1 MDMWIVFS
9 LLGAL
14 SAAIVVTLSKAGVK
28 NMDSSLAFAVQSV
41 LILIVSWSVVAFQ
54 GNLGDVARIERRTW
68 IYLLAAGVIT
78 CMSSLFTFRALK
90 LGDASRVSPLER
102 ISLVFAIVFAVVFLK
117 ERVNWQVIVG
127 AVLMA
132 VGALLIAIAAPSPK

>member
-1 MDMWIVFS
+1 MWIVFS

-41 LILIVSWSVVAFQ
+41 LILLVSWGVVAYQ
-54 GNLGDVARIERRTW
+54 GNLGDVSRIDRRTW
-68 IYLLAAGVIT
+68 VYLLAAGVIT
-78 CMSSLFTFRALK
+78 CFSSLFTFRALK

-102 ISLVFAIVFAVVFLK
+102 ISLVFAIVFAVIFLK
-117 ERVNWQVIVG
+117 ERVNWQIILG

-132 VGALLIAIAAPSPK
+132 IGALIIAIATPAAK